1 MHCWLAV
8 LRRRLWLSLAGLIV
22 LSTIPLAAQRIED
35 GILLPKQRV
44 ATGVIYSHDSW
55 DHYWEGALNRTNG
68 NLGTVTT
75 QNATFVGI
83 FGPMRNL
90 NAFVMVPYVWTHAS
104 QGVLHP
110 QSGLQ
115 DLTLAVKY
123 QAVRLPLGDI
133 GELHGI
139 AAVSGSLPMTNYE
152 PDDQPLSIG
161 NHSRTIAPR
170 ATVNLRMWDRLY
182 ADATAAYVFRDI
194 VKLDRPY
201 YYTNGQFVLSNQ
213 VPMPNQFQYSVSAGY
228 FHHDLLLVGEFIQQ
242 QTRGGGDIR
251 RQDMPFI
258 SNRVNL
264 SRYGARAQV
273 PIPHLHNLQ
282 AWFAFD
288 KTYDG
293 RNVGE
298 SDTFTSAVMYSVPL
312 RRFGRQ

>member
-1 MHCWLAV
+1 
-8 LRRRLWLSLAGLIV
+8 
-22 LSTIPLAAQRIED
+22 
-35 GILLPKQRV
+35 
-44 ATGVIYSHDSW
+44 
-55 DHYWEGALNRTNG
+55 
-68 NLGTVTT
+68 
-75 QNATFVGI
+75 
-83 FGPMRNL
+83 
-90 NAFVMVPYVWTHAS
+90 
-104 QGVLHP
+104 
-110 QSGLQ
+110 
-115 DLTLAVKY
+115 
-123 QAVRLPLGDI
+123 
-133 GELHGI
+133 
-139 AAVSGSLPMTNYE
+139 MTNYE

-182 ADATAAYVFRDI
+182 ADATAAYVFRDT

-201 YYTNGQFVLSNQ
+201 YYTNGQYVLSNQ
-213 VPMPNQFQYSVSAGY
+213 VPMPNQLQYTVSGGY
-228 FHHDLLLVGEFIQQ
+228 FHRDLLLVGEFIQQ

-258 SNRVNL
+258 SNRVNF

-273 PIPHLHNLQ
+273 PIPYLHNLQ